1 MRHRVGLYDDTITS
15 KSKTPK
21 AKGNPVLLE
30 LEFGLEL
37 EEGVVYILLIQNHK
51 LVFNNKN

>member
-1 MRHRVGLYDDTITS
+1 MGLYDDTI
-15 KSKTPK
+15 KRKDK
-21 AKGNPVLLE
+21 ATKAQSNPALLE